1 MTNNKSFTL
10 AELARVTGA
19 KLDGDGAVTITG
31 VAPIEKAEKGDIS
44 FVANPKYIKHI
55 ETTKASALIL
65 NQTQPSKLPTLRHH
79 NPYLT
84 MAIVIDNLYPATPL
98 VDTGIDDNAIISPK
112 VKIDPSSGIGPFC
125 HIREDSTIGR
135 NCQLVSNVYIGREVT
150 IGNNCLFYPGVRVMD
165 GCKIGDNVIIH
176 SSTVIGS
183 DGFGFA
189 ESETGLKKVKQVGW
203 VEIDDDVEIGSNT
216 SIDRG
221 TLGATRIGKG
231 TKIDNLVQIA
241 HNVQTGQNCIIV
253 SQVGIS
259 GSTKIGNG
267 VMLAGQVGLVG
278 HIDLGDGVRVG
289 AQSGVAKSVPA
300 GKTIFGSPALEIMET
315 KRIDASLKR
324 LPSLFK
330 RIRDIEKKLK
340 DF

>member
-1 MTNNKSFTL
+1 MTNRKSFTL

-19 KLDGDGAVTITG
+19 KLDGEGAVTITG
-31 VAPIEKAEKGDIS
+31 VAPIEKAKKGDIS
-44 FVANPKYIKHI
+44 FVANPKYTKYI

-65 NQTQPSKLPTLRHH
+65 NPTQPSKLPSLRHQ
-79 NPYLT
+79 NPYLV
-84 MAIVIDNLYPATPL
+84 MAIIIDKLYPTIPL
-98 VDTGIDDNAIISPK
+98 VETGIDENAIVSPRA
-112 VKIDPSSGIGPFC
+112 KIEPSCGIGPFC
-125 HIREDSTIGR
+125 HIRERSSIGQ
-135 NCQLVSNVYIGREVT
+135 NCQLVSNIYIGRDVT
-150 IGNNCLFYPGVRVMD
+150 VGNNCLFYPGVRIMD
-165 GCKIGDNVIIH
+165 GCKIGNDVIIH

-189 ESETGLKKVKQVGW
+189 ESDKGLKKVKQVGW
-203 VEIDDDVEIGSNT
+203 VEIEDDVEIGSNT

-221 TLGATRIGKG
+221 TLGATHIGKG

-241 HNVQTGQNCIIV
+241 HNVQIGQSCIIV

-278 HIDLGDGVRVG
+278 HIELGDGVRVG
-289 AQSGVAKSVPA
+289 AQSGISKSVPA
-300 GKTIFGSPALEIMET
+300 GKTVFGSPALEIMET

-340 DF
+340 NE

>member
-1 MTNNKSFTL
+1 MTNSKSFTL

-19 KLDGDGAVTITG
+19 NLDGEGAVTITG
-31 VAPIEKAEKGDIS
+31 AAPIEKAEKGDIS
-44 FVANPKYIKHI
+44 FVANPKYTKYI

-65 NQTQPSKLPTLRHH
+65 NPTQPSKLPTLRHK

-84 MAIVIDNLYPATPL
+84 MAIIIDKLYPVIPFIE
-98 VDTGIDDNAIISPK
+98 VGIDENTVISPK
-112 VKIDPSSGIGPFC
+112 ATIDPSSRVGPFC
-125 HIREDSTIGR
+125 NIREGSSIGQ

-150 IGNNCLFYPGVRVMD
+150 VGDNCLFYPGVRIMD
-165 GCKIGDNVIIH
+165 GCKIGNDVIIH

-189 ESETGLKKVKQVGW
+189 ESEKGLKKVKQVGW
-203 VEIDDDVEIGSNT
+203 VEIEDEVEIGSNT

-221 TLGATRIGKG
+221 SLGATRVGRG

-241 HNVQTGQNCIIV
+241 HNVQIGQSCIIV
-253 SQVGIS
+253 SQAGIS

-267 VMLAGQVGLVG
+267 VMLAGQVGLIG
-278 HIDLGDGVRVG
+278 HIELGDGVRVA
-289 AQSGVAKSVPA
+289 AQSGISKSVPA
-300 GKTIFGSPALEIMET
+300 GKTMFGSPALEIMET
-315 KRIDASLKR
+315 KRINASLKR

-340 DF
+340 NE

>member
-1 MTNNKSFTL
+1 MTNSKGFTL
-10 AELARVTGA
+10 AELARVAGTE
-19 KLDGDGAVTITG
+19 LDGEGAVTITG
-31 VAPIEKAEKGDIS
+31 AAPIEKAEKGDIS
-44 FVANPKYIKHI
+44 FVANPKYTKYI

-65 NQTQPSKLPTLRHH
+65 NPTQPSKLPTLRHR
-79 NPYLT
+79 NPYLA
-84 MAIVIDNLYPATPL
+84 MAIIIDKLYPTVSL
-98 VDTGIDDNAIISPK
+98 VEAGTAENAVISPK
-112 VKIDPSSGIGPFC
+112 AKIDPSSRVGPFC
-125 HIREDSTIGR
+125 HIQEGSTIGK
-135 NCQLVSNVYIGREVT
+135 NCQLVSNIYIGRDVAV
-150 IGNNCLFYPGVRVMD
+150 GNDCLFYPGVRIMD
-165 GCKIGDNVIIH
+165 GCKIGNNAIIH

-189 ESETGLKKVKQVGW
+189 ESDKGLKKVKQVGW
-203 VEIDDDVEIGSNT
+203 VEIEDDVEIGSNT

-241 HNVQTGQNCIIV
+241 HNVQIGQNCIIV

-278 HIDLGDGVRVG
+278 HIELGDGVLVG

-315 KRIDASLKR
+315 KRIDASLKK

-340 DF
+340 NG